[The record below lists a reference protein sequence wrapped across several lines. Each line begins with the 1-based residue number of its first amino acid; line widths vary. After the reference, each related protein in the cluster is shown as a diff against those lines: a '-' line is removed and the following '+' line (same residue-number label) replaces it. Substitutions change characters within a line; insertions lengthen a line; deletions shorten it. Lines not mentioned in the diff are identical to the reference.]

1 MQAVDFDE
9 DGDLD
14 LVMGKGYFERV
25 LDELEERTGE
35 QNPLQ
40 AFPGQVER
48 IADLDGDGRLDVLVA
63 ARNSAEK
70 RWRYFRRTA
79 AGTFVESW
87 ENPLAEMQP
96 SKYSYD
102 ITDTLTDT
110 TCSPVEIHVADW
122 NSDGLSDVLFVGF
135 CDVRSYYQHVVD
147 RDLRRNSHFKM
158 YEDIQ
163 LSRRSSFVV
172 QDWNEDGFEDVMVV
186 EGGKYGNGW
195 TLRRYE
201 FQPGHMKEVLGLS
214 GTLNL
219 NNFGFGTFLGV
230 SFNNWLCV
238 GRLGPRWSVGPPH
251 CFGI

>member
-14 LVMGKGYFERV
+14 LVMGLGPPSPTSTEELVDWLESPRRKFSELSFERYFERV

-63 ARNSAEK
+63 ARNSADEIL

-122 NSDGLSDVLFVGF
+122 NSDGLSDVLRLVGF

-163 LSRRSSFVV
+163 LSRRLQFRCAGL
-172 QDWNEDGFEDVMVV
+172 ER
-186 EGGKYGNGW
+186 GW
-195 TLRRYE
+195 L
-201 FQPGHMKEVLGLS
+201 
-214 GTLNL
+214 
-219 NNFGFGTFLGV
+219 
-230 SFNNWLCV
+230 
-238 GRLGPRWSVGPPH
+238 
-251 CFGI
+251 